1 MHGNLLAAK
10 GLALL
15 DPGLFLFVKHKILSL
30 EEESRSSYGGF
41 VRT

>member
-15 DPGLFLFVKHKILSL
+15 DPSLFLFVKHKTISL
-30 EEESRSSYGGF
+30 EEETLSLVLGG
-41 VRT
+41 